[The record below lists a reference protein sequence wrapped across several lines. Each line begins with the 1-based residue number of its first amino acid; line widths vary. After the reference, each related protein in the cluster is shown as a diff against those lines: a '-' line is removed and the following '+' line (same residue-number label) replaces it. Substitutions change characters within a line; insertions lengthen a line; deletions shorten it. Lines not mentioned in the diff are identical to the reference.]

1 MCVYMCYGIHVKV
14 RGQPT
19 RVGSP
24 SWVSEMNLTF
34 QGVVA
39 STFTH
44 RDVSLAKHFQ
54 LLSEQ
59 IKVVFMCQ
67 RLLPRSLLRWI
78 AGMGVG
84 LAIVPYFPS

>member
-24 SWVSEMNLTF
+24 SWVLEMNLTF

-59 IKVVFMCQ
+59 MKVVFMCR
-67 RLLPRSLLRWI
+67 RLLPGLCLGGLRGW
-78 AGMGVG
+78 GWGWR
-84 LAIVPYFPS
+84 